1 MSIKTRLKNS
11 LKALL
16 SMDNNSDR
24 DYSGVKISPKNLSS
38 AEYWTVNNVTEHKK
52 FKSREESLAFMRFR
66 FDQYPKYEELMPCSE
81 FDDKIILD
89 YGCGPGHD
97 VVGFVEYS
105 KPLKV
110 IAMDVSSSSLEETK
124 NRVAL
129 HNASDKVEIKLIKEG
144 EKLPI
149 ENNSIDY
156 IHSSGVL
163 HHTPN
168 MQEILNEFYRILKPN
183 GIIRIMVY
191 NYNSIWAQLYVPY
204 VLQMI
209 KKINSDL
216 SLEEAFRRSTDGD
229 SCPIS
234 NYYTSE
240 QYLEICSR
248 ANLKGKYLGASISL
262 DELDWVFNYKN
273 RAMRDINFPEKHR
286 LFLKELIFDEQL
298 RPIYRG
304 YLAGINAVF
313 EFKK

>member
-1 MSIKTRLKNS
+1 MSIKGRIKNS
-11 LKALL
+11 IKALL
-16 SMDNNSDR
+16 FENQGSDR
-24 DYSGVKISPKNLSS
+24 DYSGVKVAPKGLSS

-52 FKSREESLAFMRFR
+52 FANREESLAFMRFR
-66 FDQYPKYEELMPCSE
+66 FDQYPKYEELMPCSG
-81 FDDKIILD
+81 FDNKIILD

-97 VVGFVEYS
+97 VIGFVEYS
-105 KPLKV
+105 KPAKV
-110 IAMDVSSSSLEETK
+110 IAMDVSSSSLQETK

-129 HNASDKVEIKLIKEG
+129 HNASDKVDIKLIKEG

-149 ENNSIDY
+149 ESNSIDY

-168 MQEILNEFYRILKPN
+168 MQEILDEFHRILKPD

-204 VLQMI
+204 VIQMV

-240 QYLEICSR
+240 QYLDICQRSK
-248 ANLKGKYLGASISL
+248 LKGKYLGASISL
-262 DELDWVFNYKN
+262 DEMDWVINYKN

-286 LFLKELIFDEQL
+286 LFLKELTFDDRL
-298 RPIYRG
+298 RPLYRG
-304 YLAGINAVF
+304 HLAGINAVF
-313 EFKK
+313 ELKK